1 MSKTVR
7 PYQNSDATKKEQVA
21 SMFNNISGTYDFLN
35 HFLSLGIDMIWRKI
49 AIREL
54 IKDKPAYILD
64 VATGT
69 GDLAFEAIQ
78 TLNPDKVVGIDIAD
92 GMLSIAREK
101 ILKRNMQDKFEVRLG
116 DSEKLL
122 FEKDT
127 FDAVTVAF
135 GVRNFEHLEI
145 GLGEMLRVL
154 KPQGM
159 VVILEFSQPTKSP
172 IKQGYNFYSKY
183 ILPGIGQ
190 LISKERSA
198 YEYLPASVSA
208 FPFGEKFTT
217 ILQNVGYSD
226 TKCLPLTF
234 GIASIYTGRKK

>member
-1 MSKTVR
+1 MTVLPQRYKGESKREKVELMF
-7 PYQNSDATKKEQVA
+7 DLIATRYDLLNRVL
-21 SMFNNISGTYDFLN
+21 SG
-35 HFLSLGIDMIWRKI
+35 GIDKSWRKKAINQLLQIQPQSILDI
-49 AIREL
+49 ATGTADLALEAVRLNPSKIIGVDISAGMLEIGKEKINAKNLSEL
-54 IKDKPAYILD
+54 IKLQQA
-64 VATGT
+64 
-69 GDLAFEAIQ
+69 
-78 TLNPDKVVGIDIAD
+78 
-92 GMLSIAREK
+92 
-101 ILKRNMQDKFEVRLG
+101 
-116 DSEKLL
+116 DSEKLP
-122 FEKDT
+122 FEDNC
-127 FDAVTVAF
+127 FDAITVAF

-234 GIASIYTGRKK
+234 GIASICTGRKK